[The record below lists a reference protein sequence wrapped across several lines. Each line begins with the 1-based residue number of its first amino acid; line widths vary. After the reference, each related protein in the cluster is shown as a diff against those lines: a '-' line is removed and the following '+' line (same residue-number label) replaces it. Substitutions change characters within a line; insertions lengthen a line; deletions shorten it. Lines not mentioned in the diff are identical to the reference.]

1 MYRVILTVLAT
12 LLLFASLTAIDA
24 QAADGGGD
32 NATEEVQNRGDG
44 PSNKIK
50 QPGFVDIVFLSGPI
64 AVLIWLLIFSSSFA
78 MIALIVDGVL
88 QTKRDKILPVHV
100 VEGVRAALD
109 EGDLG
114 NAVAICEQNPG
125 PLSNI
130 LMAGYS
136 NITDGFDVV
145 QDAVAAARDM
155 ESEKILQRINYLNLC
170 GQIAPMLGLLGTVTG
185 MVRAFGSLADAGAM
199 KDQLLALAIS
209 GALWTT
215 VAGLLISVP
224 ALLGF
229 TIFKNLA
236 TKVLL
241 ETEATVLDLIKIL
254 RNAEVEDEDEEETYE

>member
-1 MYRVILTVLAT
+1 
-12 LLLFASLTAIDA
+12 
-24 QAADGGGD
+24 
-32 NATEEVQNRGDG
+32 
-44 PSNKIK
+44 
-50 QPGFVDIVFLSGPI
+50 
-64 AVLIWLLIFSSSFA
+64 
-78 MIALIVDGVL
+78 MIALVVDGIL

-100 VEGVRAALD
+100 VEGVRASLD

-224 ALLGF
+224 ALLCF

-254 RNAEVEDEDEEETYE
+254 RNAEVEDEDETYE